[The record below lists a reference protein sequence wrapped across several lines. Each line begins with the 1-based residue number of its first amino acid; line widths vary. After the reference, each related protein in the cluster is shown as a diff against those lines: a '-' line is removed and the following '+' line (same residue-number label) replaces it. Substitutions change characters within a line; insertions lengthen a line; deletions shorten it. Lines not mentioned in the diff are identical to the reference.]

1 MKNKTIPIIIIFLVL
16 VLSSCKKNTKASNE
30 EGELTEMAF
39 SKKTFDFGSIN
50 QGDIV
55 STQFEFTNSGK
66 KDLIIT
72 EAVGSCGCTVPD
84 YPKDVIKPGEKGRI
98 KVSFNSTG
106 KSGMQ
111 NKTVTLTANTKVGAE
126 IVTIKAN
133 VIPRTGIAQ

>member
-1 MKNKTIPIIIIFLVL
+1 MKNKAIPIIIIFLVL
-16 VLSSCKKNTKASNE
+16 VLLSCKGNTNTPIE
-30 EGELTEMAF
+30 EGELSEMTF
-39 SKKTFDFGSIN
+39 SKKTFDFGSVN

-84 YPKDVIKPGEKGRI
+84 YSKDVIKPGEKGKI

-111 NKTVTLTANTKVGAE
+111 NKTVTLSVNTKNGTE
-126 IVTIKAN
+126 ILNIKAN
-133 VIPRTGIAQ
+133 VIPKTGIAQ

>member
-1 MKNKTIPIIIIFLVL
+1 MKNKAIPIIIIFLVL
-16 VLSSCKKNTKASNE
+16 VLSSCKGNTNTPIE
-30 EGELTEMAF
+30 EGELSEMTF
-39 SKKTFDFGSIN
+39 SKKTFDFGSVN

-55 STQFEFTNSGK
+55 SAQFEFTNSGK

-84 YPKDVIKPGEKGRI
+84 YSKDVIKPGEKGKI

-111 NKTVTLTANTKVGAE
+111 NKTVTLSVNTKNGTE
-126 IVTIKAN
+126 ILNIKAN
-133 VIPRTGIAQ
+133 VIPKTGIAQ